1 MAKKEIKTA
10 RSTDTELRALYIV
23 RNKMAKELRE
33 KGLSNENAL
42 SELEYIQD
50 YINIL
55 VNRPQIYFK
64 LKEEKLINQKVLD
77 GLNGLTD
84 NEREFCE
91 NGLKL
96 VQEQEQDK
104 EKKDKQLVE
113 YAIFLKD
120 YVVRNQSFTNTV

>member
-1 MAKKEIKTA
+1 MAKKEIKTVK
-10 RSTDTELRALYIV
+10 STENELRALYIV
-23 RNKMAKELRE
+23 RNKMAKELRD
-33 KGLSNENAL
+33 KGLSNEKTW

-64 LKEEKLINQKVLD
+64 LKEDKLINQKILD
-77 GLNGLTD
+77 GLNQLTD
-84 NEREFCE
+84 YEREFCE

-104 EKKDKQLVE
+104 EKKDEQLVE

-120 YVVRNQSFTNTV
+120 YVVRNQTFTNTV

>member
-1 MAKKEIKTA
+1 MAKKEIKTV
-10 RSTDTELRALYIV
+10 RSTENELRTLYIV
-23 RNKMAKELRE
+23 RNKMAKELRD
-33 KGLSNENAL
+33 KGLTKDKIW

-64 LKEEKLINQKVLD
+64 LKEDKLINQKVLD

-96 VQEQEQDK
+96 VHEQEQDK

>member
-1 MAKKEIKTA
+1 MSKKEIKTV
-10 RSTDTELRALYIV
+10 RSTENELRALYIV
-23 RNKMAKELRE
+23 RNKMAKELRD
-33 KGLSNENAL
+33 KGLTKDKIW

-64 LKEEKLINQKVLD
+64 LKEDKLINQKVLD

-84 NEREFCE
+84 NEREFCK

-96 VQEQEQDK
+96 VHEQEQDK

>member
-64 LKEEKLINQKVLD
+64 LKDEELINQKILE
-77 GLNGLTD
+77 GLKGLTEY
-84 NEREFCE
+84 EREFCE
-91 NGLKL
+91 NGLTLIKD
-96 VQEQEQDK
+96 QEK
-104 EKKDKQLVE
+104 EKEQALKDKQIIE
-113 YAIFLKD
+113 YAF
-120 YVVRNQSFTNTV
+120 F

>member
-1 MAKKEIKTA
+1 MAKKEIKTVK
-10 RSTDTELRALYIV
+10 STENELRALYIV
-23 RNKMAKELRE
+23 RNKMAKELRD
-33 KGLSNENAL
+33 KGLSNEKTW

-104 EKKDKQLVE
+104 EKKDEQLVE

-120 YVVRNQSFTNTV
+120 YVVRNQTFTNTV

>member
-1 MAKKEIKTA
+1 MAKKEIKTV
-10 RSTDTELRALYIV
+10 RSTENELRALYIV
-23 RNKMAKELRE
+23 RNKMAKELRD
-33 KGLSNENAL
+33 KGLTKDKIW

-64 LKEEKLINQKVLD
+64 LKEDKLINQKVLD

>member
-1 MAKKEIKTA
+1 MAKKEIKTVK
-10 RSTDTELRALYIV
+10 STENELRALYIV
-23 RNKMAKELRE
+23 RNKMVKELRD
-33 KGLSNENAL
+33 KGLSNEKTW

-64 LKEEKLINQKVLD
+64 LKEDKLINQKVLD

-104 EKKDKQLVE
+104 EKKDEQLVE

-120 YVVRNQSFTNTV
+120 YVVRNQTFTNTV

>member
-1 MAKKEIKTA
+1 MAKKEIKTVK
-10 RSTDTELRALYIV
+10 STENELRALYIV
-23 RNKMAKELRE
+23 RNKMAKELRD
-33 KGLSNENAL
+33 KGLSNEKTW

-64 LKEEKLINQKVLD
+64 LKEDKLINQKVLD

-96 VQEQEQDK
+96 VKDQEQDK

>member
-1 MAKKEIKTA
+1 MAKKEIKKV
-10 RSTDTELRALYIV
+10 RSTENELRALYIV
-23 RNKMAKELRE
+23 RNKMAKELRD
-33 KGLSNENAL
+33 KGLSNEKTW

-84 NEREFCE
+84 NEGEFCE

>member
-1 MAKKEIKTA
+1 MAKKEIKTVK
-10 RSTDTELRALYIV
+10 STENELRALYIV
-23 RNKMAKELRE
+23 RNKMAKELRD
-33 KGLSNENAL
+33 KGLTKDKIW

-64 LKEEKLINQKVLD
+64 LKEDKLINQKVLD

>member
-1 MAKKEIKTA
+1 MANKEIKTV
-10 RSTDTELRALYIV
+10 RSTENELRALYIV
-23 RNKMAKELRE
+23 RNKMAKELRD
-33 KGLSNENAL
+33 KGLSNEKTW
-42 SELEYIQD
+42 SELEYIKD

-64 LKEEKLINQKVLD
+64 LKEDKLINQKVLD

-96 VQEQEQDK
+96 VQEQEQEK

-120 YVVRNQSFTNTV
+120 HVVRNQSFTNTV

>member
-1 MAKKEIKTA
+1 MAKKEIKTV
-10 RSTDTELRALYIV
+10 RSTENELRALYIV
-23 RNKMAKELRE
+23 RNKMAKELRD
-33 KGLSNENAL
+33 KGLSNEKTW

-64 LKEEKLINQKVLD
+64 LKEDKLINQKVLD

-96 VQEQEQDK
+96 VKDQEQDK

-120 YVVRNQSFTNTV
+120 YVVSNQTFTNTV

>member
-1 MAKKEIKTA
+1 MAKKEIKTV
-10 RSTDTELRALYIV
+10 RSTENELRALYIV
-23 RNKMAKELRE
+23 RNKMVKELRD
-33 KGLSNENAL
+33 KGLSNEKTW

-64 LKEEKLINQKVLD
+64 LKEDKLINQKVLD

>member
-1 MAKKEIKTA
+1 MAKKEIKTV
-10 RSTDTELRALYIV
+10 RSTENELRALYIV
-23 RNKMAKELRE
+23 RNKMAKELRD
-33 KGLSNENAL
+33 KGLSNEKTW

>member
-1 MAKKEIKTA
+1 MAKKEIIKV
-10 RSTDTELRALYIV
+10 RSTENELRALYIV
-23 RNKMAKELRE
+23 RNKMAKELRD
-33 KGLSNENAL
+33 KGLTKDKIW

-64 LKEEKLINQKVLD
+64 LKEDKLINQKVLD

>member
-1 MAKKEIKTA
+1 MAKKEIKTVK
-10 RSTDTELRALYIV
+10 STENELRALYIV
-23 RNKMAKELRE
+23 RNKMVKELRD
-33 KGLSNENAL
+33 KGLSNEKTW

-64 LKEEKLINQKVLD
+64 LKEDKLINQKVLD

>member
-1 MAKKEIKTA
+1 MAKKEIKTVK
-10 RSTDTELRALYIV
+10 STENELRALYIV
-23 RNKMAKELRE
+23 RNKMAKELRD
-33 KGLSNENAL
+33 KGLSNEKTW

>member
-1 MAKKEIKTA
+1 MAKKEIKTV
-10 RSTDTELRALYIV
+10 RRTETELTALYIV
-23 RNKMAKELRE
+23 RNKMAKELRD
-33 KGLSNENAL
+33 KGLTKDKIW

-55 VNRPQIYFK
+55 VSRPQIYFK
-64 LKEEKLINQKVLD
+64 LKEDKLIDQKILD
-77 GLNGLTD
+77 GLNQLTD

-96 VQEQEQDK
+96 VKDQEQD
-104 EKKDKQLVE
+104 KDKQLVE